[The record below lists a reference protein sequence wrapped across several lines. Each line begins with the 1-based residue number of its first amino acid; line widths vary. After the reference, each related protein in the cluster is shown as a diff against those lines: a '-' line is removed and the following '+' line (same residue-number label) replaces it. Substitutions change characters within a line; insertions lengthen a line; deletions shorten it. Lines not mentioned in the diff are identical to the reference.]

1 MHVLNPAGVYLLKA
15 NKEYDRRNCGICPK
29 LTGTTL
35 ERSQLTSL
43 WYLLAL
49 IRLQIFLQ
57 ELK

>member
-15 NKEYDRRNCGICPK
+15 NKEYDRRNCGIYPK
-29 LTGTTL
+29 LTGKIL

-49 IRLQIFLQ
+49 IRLQIF
-57 ELK
+57 